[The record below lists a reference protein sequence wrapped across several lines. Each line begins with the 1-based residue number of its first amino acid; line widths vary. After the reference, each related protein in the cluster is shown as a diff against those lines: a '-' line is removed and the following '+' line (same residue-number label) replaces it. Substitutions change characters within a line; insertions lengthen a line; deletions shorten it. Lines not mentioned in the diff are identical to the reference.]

1 MVIEDALKENAGVGV
16 YISVKQCKK
25 CGAFL
30 VKKGKYL
37 VCERGHGEKQTH
49 LKHNY
54 NIDR

>member
-30 VKKGKYL
+30 VKKRKISSMRKRTWR
-37 VCERGHGEKQTH
+37 EANTFKA
-49 LKHNY
+49 
-54 NIDR
+54 